1 MTELVLT
8 LISAALLNNFV
19 LHWPLGVDPLLAASR
34 RQVDDLAAGAIGGA
48 GVIGGLRCQC
58 GL

>member
-19 LHWPLGVDPLLAASR
+19 LHWPLGVAPLLAGSR
-34 RQVDDLAAGAIGGA
+34 RQYMRWDWR
-48 GVIGGLRCQC
+48 RCA
-58 GL
+58 